1 MAEAS
6 AVSMVG
12 TLVVAGAISGLAHVG
27 IYEVTKPRIERNR
40 AEALD
45 AAIYRV
51 LPGAKSR
58 KPFAL
63 RDGALVA
70 LDAPVAGERAVFA
83 GFDEAGKQVG
93 FAIPSNGSGF
103 ADNILL
109 LYGFDPARKRI
120 VGLEVLESKETPG
133 LGDKIFK
140 DLAWVAQFKDLGVE
154 PGVVPTKPG
163 TKSQPN
169 EVDTISGATISTKAV
184 IRIVNEGNARWLP
197 AISAAQGG
205 VP

>member
-6 AVSMVG
+6 TVAMVG
-12 TLVVAGAISGLAHVG
+12 TLAVAGAISGLCHVG

-58 KPFAL
+58 KAFVL
-63 RDGALVA
+63 RDGAL
-70 LDAPVAGERAVFA
+70 AGVDGTPKDEPAVFA
-83 GFDEAGKQVG
+83 GYDQDGKPLG
-93 FAIPSNGSGF
+93 YAISANGPGF

-109 LYGFDPARKRI
+109 LYGFDPQQKRI
-120 VGLEVLESKETPG
+120 VGMEVLESKETPG

-140 DLAWVAQFKDLGVE
+140 DATWVGQFKGLAVE
-154 PGVVPTKPG
+154 PSVVPTKPG
-163 TKSQPN
+163 TRSKPN

-184 IRIVNEGNARWLP
+184 IRIVNGGNAQWLAP
-197 AISAAQGG
+197 ILATPREAH
-205 VP
+205 